1 MANWEYHRPAAL
13 GLPAVRKSRARERT
27 LPETPFGSVELA
39 SAYDE
44 LSDPQF
50 THGKQL
56 VALVGIARDDR
67 VLDIGCGTG
76 RLAAFAV
83 ERVGAGGRIVGIDP
97 APPRIQVAQQ
107 HRDSRLE
114 FRSGEAT
121 DLARFPDASFD
132 VAYMNSVL
140 NWIGDRPKAL
150 GEAYRVLKPRGR
162 LGIGT
167 TVRDRPNQL
176 RTLERRAWKAVRSG
190 GESSTAE
197 ESPRLSDERGSRR
210 ASTAAEIRTM
220 LEGAGFVPRVFEVRS
235 FISVFRDVAQ
245 IIDFLQ
251 ATTYGQFAPGASEA
265 DYAAFRNAMEALLA
279 SEYAE
284 RVSDEGISLE
294 RYVLLAVADKPR

>member
-1 MANWEYHRPAAL
+1 M
-13 GLPAVRKSRARERT
+13 T
-27 LPETPFGSVELA
+27 FGSVELA
-39 SAYDE
+39 VAYDE

-50 THGKQL
+50 THGKEL
-56 VALVGIARDDR
+56 IALLGIGRGVR

-83 ERVGAGGRIVGIDP
+83 EHVGAQARIVGVDP
-97 APPRIQVAQQ
+97 APPRIEVAQER
-107 HRDSRLE
+107 RDPRLE
-114 FRSGEAT
+114 FRVGQAQ
-121 DLARFPDASFD
+121 DLSQFPDATFD

-140 NWIGDRPKAL
+140 NWIDDRPKAL

-176 RTLERRAWKAVRSG
+176 RSLERRAWKAVRSG
-190 GESSTAE
+190 GDSPAAE
-197 ESPRLSDERGSRR
+197 ESPRPSDERGSRR

-220 LEGAGFVPRVFEVRS
+220 LEDAGFVPRVFEVRS

-251 ATTYGQFAPGASEA
+251 ATTYGQLAPGASPA
-265 DYAAFRNAMEALLA
+265 DYAAFHSAMEALLA

-284 RVSDEGISLE
+284 RVTDEGISLE